1 MSTGKTR
8 ENEKKAFM
16 SAYDVSIT
24 AMFVVILAVCAWI
37 SIPTPTQISF
47 TLQTFAVCFGA
58 AMLGF
63 KRGMF
68 AIIAYIALGALG
80 VPVFS
85 GFVGFAAL
93 AGPTAGYIV
102 GFVFTTAVVGLQ
114 KTFFNNKI
122 VPLIISMI
130 IGVLLCYVCGTL
142 WFYVYAGGS
151 KTIGALLSLCVVPYL
166 LWDGLKIAL
175 AALLSW
181 KLNKYVK

>member
-1 MSTGKTR
+1 MPTDKSEEKS
-8 ENEKKAFM
+8 KKAFM
-16 SAYDVSIT
+16 SAYDIAVT
-24 AMFVVILAVCAWI
+24 AIFVVILAVCAWI

-85 GFVGFAAL
+85 GFNSFAAL

-102 GFVFTTAVVGLQ
+102 GFVFTTAVIGLE
-114 KTFFNNKI
+114 KRFFGNKLI
-122 VPLIISMI
+122 PLVLSMV

-151 KTIGALLSLCVVPYL
+151 KTIGTLLSLCVVPYL
-166 LWDGLKIAL
+166 VWDGLKIAL
-175 AALLSW
+175 AALLAW